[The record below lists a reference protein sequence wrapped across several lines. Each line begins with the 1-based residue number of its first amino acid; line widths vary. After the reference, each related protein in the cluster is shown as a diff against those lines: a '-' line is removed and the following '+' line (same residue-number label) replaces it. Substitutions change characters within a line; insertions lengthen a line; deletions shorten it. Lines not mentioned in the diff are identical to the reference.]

1 MIRDDIEVLTLIALI
16 LPLSLDTFAV
26 AAALGVARL
35 PPERRLRVSL
45 VFTTFEAGMPVVGLL
60 VGTLAGKLVGSAADY
75 LAIAALL
82 GLGAYLALSNDDDE
96 AHTDRLTQTR
106 GLAILGLGLAI
117 SLDELAIGFT
127 LGLLSAPILPAILL
141 IGAQAFVAT
150 QLGLRLGARIGERLR
165 EKAERAAGVVLFAL
179 GLALLAAKIAHIAI

>member
-1 MIRDDIEVLTLIALI
+1 MLTLIALI

-26 AAALGVARL
+26 AAALGVAHL

-60 VGTLAGKLVGSAADY
+60 AGALAGAAIGGAADY

-82 GLGAYLALSNDDDE
+82 GLGGYLVLSRDDDD
-96 AHTDRLTQTR
+96 AHTDRLAQTR
-106 GLAILGLGLAI
+106 GLAVLGLGLAI

-127 LGLLSAPILPAILL
+127 LGLLRAPILVAILL

-150 QLGLRLGARIGERLR
+150 QLGLRLGARVGERLR
-165 EKAERAAGVVLFAL
+165 ENAEHAAGVVLFVL
-179 GLALLAAKIAHIAI
+179 GLALLAAKVTHVTI